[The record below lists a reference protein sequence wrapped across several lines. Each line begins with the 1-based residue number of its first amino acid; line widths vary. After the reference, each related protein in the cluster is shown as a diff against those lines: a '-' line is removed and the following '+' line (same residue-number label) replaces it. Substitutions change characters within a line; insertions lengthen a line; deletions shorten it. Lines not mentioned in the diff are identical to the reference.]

1 MSFILKRNLIIFL
14 SVHLCLFIRSFYGAL
29 ALITVVLPLTSTSG
43 GPCDK
48 IENYDYSWFK
58 SIRTCYMTSAI
69 IDSADFLL
77 TSTRDDSVKKFDAD
91 GNKNL
96 EYLPTKIGEK
106 FPNLV
111 RLNAGSCSLKKSSQE
126 ILKVSTWYLKST
138 LITTKSKGSTMILS
152 ITCHH

>member
-1 MSFILKRNLIIFL
+1 
-14 SVHLCLFIRSFYGAL
+14 
-29 ALITVVLPLTSTSG
+29 
-43 GPCDK
+43 
-48 IENYDYSWFK
+48 
-58 SIRTCYMTSAI
+58 MTSAI

-111 RLNAGSCSLKKSSQE
+111 RLNAASCSLRKIFKGNFKGLDMVFE
-126 ILKVSTWYLKST
+126 IYLDYNQIEGIDDDTFDYLPS
-138 LITTKSKGSTMILS
+138 LEMVGLRELRD
-152 ITCHH
+152 